1 MKSFDP
7 APSSVGTASYGPLR
21 PPEISV
27 VLPTYNERDN
37 ILVAIERVA
46 ATLDGRPWEII
57 VVDDDSP
64 DGTAELVNDLASR
77 DGRVRCIHRIGRR
90 GLSGACIEGMIAA
103 SAPIVAVMDSDLQ
116 HDETILPKMLAAI
129 EDGEAE
135 IVVGSRYVE
144 GGAATAGLSPV
155 RAAGSRLANG
165 IARVLLGVR
174 LNDPMS
180 GFFMLRRSMVEKLEP
195 KLSRQGFKILLD
207 IVASAP
213 RSTKVVEIPYGF
225 RERVA
230 GESKLDELV
239 TIEFLALIVS
249 KLLFNV
255 VSVRFILFMAVGASG
270 VVIHLATLRGAMA
283 VPGVV
288 FEMAQ
293 TIATVVAMTWNFFL
307 NNWLTYRDRR
317 LHGVAMLR
325 GLVSFYLVC
334 SLGVV
339 ANVGVASAL
348 HGADQVWWVAGT
360 AGAFVGA
367 VWNYAGSAALTW
379 RVR

>member
-1 MKSFDP
+1 MKTMDP
-7 APSSVGTASYGPLR
+7 ASEPASLPVYGPHAA
-21 PPEISV
+21 PEITV

-37 ILVAIERVA
+37 VPVAIERVA
-46 ATLDGRPWEII
+46 KALEGHLWEII

-64 DGTAELVNDLASR
+64 DGTSDVANAISER
-77 DGRVRCIHRIGRR
+77 DGRVRCIRRVGRR
-90 GLSGACIEGMIAA
+90 GLSGACVEGMIAA
-103 SAPIVAVMDSDLQ
+103 ASPIVAVMDSDLQ

-129 EDGEAE
+129 KGGSADIA
-135 IVVGSRYVE
+135 VGSRYVD
-144 GGAATAGLSPV
+144 GGASTEGLSKT
-155 RAAGSRLANG
+155 RQAGSRLANG
-165 IARVLLGVR
+165 LARVLLGVR

-180 GFFMLRRSMVEKLEP
+180 GFFMLRREMVERLEP

-213 RSTKVVEIPYGF
+213 RSTRVVEIPFSF

-249 KLLFNV
+249 KLLFNA
-255 VSVRFILFMAVGASG
+255 VSVRFILFMGVGATG
-270 VVIHLATLRGAMA
+270 VVVHLATLRAGLM
-283 VPGVV
+283 VPGLA
-288 FEMAQ
+288 FEVAQMAA
-293 TIATVVAMTWNFFL
+293 TIVAMTWNFFL

-317 LHGVAMLR
+317 LHGLAMIR
-325 GLVSFYLVC
+325 GLLTFYLVC

-339 ANVGVASAL
+339 ANVGVASVV
-348 HGADQVWWVAGT
+348 HGADQVWWVAGI
-360 AGAFVGA
+360 AGAVVGA
-367 VWNYAGSAALTW
+367 VWNYAASAALTW